1 MKAIEVAI
9 CFVITLVLYVLGC
22 LQLMG
27 KGPLGSDELRSV
39 CNMYGGSLPGGPCLR
54 LSLYVHIDALK
65 CVCRDC
71 AGTLW
76 LLKS

>member
-1 MKAIEVAI
+1 MKVIEVAI

-27 KGPLGSDELRSV
+27 KGPLGSV

-71 AGTLW
+71 AGALW